1 MASTSNGLY
10 GESSTRYTPI
20 VDNGGMSNILTELKR
35 RNVFRVAA
43 AYTVVAWIIAQ
54 AFDLGVDNFGA
65 PDWVM
70 KVLLAILIAGLPVA
84 LLLAWAFEL
93 TPDGVV
99 KTEDVPESESIT
111 PSTGK
116 MLNRI
121 TTAALVLLL
130 AFVAWDKLG
139 PGGDS
144 TDPADAK
151 PSVAVLPFADLSEMQ
166 DQEWFADGLTEEI
179 LNALARLPE
188 LRVTARTSSF
198 EFKNTNT
205 NVAEIANRLGVAHV
219 VEGSVRRIGDNLR
232 VTAQLIRA
240 SDGFHMWSD
249 TYDRSTE
256 DLFDVQRDVAENIAT
271 TLDVILDDE
280 KRNRMLASGTRNV
293 EAFEAFSKGRDLYDK
308 AHARDPIERVTLAEA
323 NVYFE
328 RAMELEPG
336 YSQAAILHADRYA
349 HRLIEGN
356 APIIGDAAALDATN
370 AYSILRRD
378 FGVAVVNAPDPISR
392 VIADLNR
399 EFFAPHW
406 HRLPG
411 LIEQLKTLVS
421 PGDSLS
427 SEILWLHEILL
438 LSGEIELA
446 EIFAESSKRDDPI
459 GRGGWEDSLE
469 IYIRRREWEA
479 ASALIGQLRRNLG
492 DRDRLH
498 EYEIQIANLQGDR
511 VAALRALEGDID
523 LSGELAHLRP
533 MLAAFQGDEEKAV
546 RLATEIEN
554 ATAWPNYY
562 LIWPYFQMGDHSRLR
577 DLVQRVDAL
586 AVGPTILGLELAFN
600 GGVWTFDLD
609 DAPNFRKRLEEAQID
624 PSSFEVLPISE

>member
-1 MASTSNGLY
+1 
-10 GESSTRYTPI
+10 
-20 VDNGGMSNILTELKR
+20 MSNVLTELKR

-99 KTEDVPESESIT
+99 KTEDVPASESIT
-111 PSTGK
+111 PNTGK
-116 MLNRI
+116 TLNRI
-121 TTAALVLLL
+121 TTGALVLVL

-139 PGGDS
+139 PGGES
-144 TDPADAK
+144 TISADAK
-151 PSVAVLPFADLSEMQ
+151 PSVAVLPFADLSELQ

-205 NVAEIANRLGVAHV
+205 NIAEIARKLGVAHV

-240 SDGFHMWSD
+240 SDGFHLWSD
-249 TYDRSTE
+249 TYDRNTE

-293 EAFEAFSKGRDLYDK
+293 EAFEAYSKGWDLYGK
-308 AHARDPIERVTLAEA
+308 AHSREPENLVTLAEA

-336 YSQAAILHADRYA
+336 YAKAAIMHADRYA
-349 HRLIEGN
+349 HRL
-356 APIIGDAAALDATN
+356 LDGQARIVGGSDELDT
-370 AYSILRRD
+370 AEAFSFLRRD
-378 FGVAVVNAPDPISR
+378 FGIAVTNAPDPASR
-392 VIADLNR
+392 VVAELNR

-406 HRLPG
+406 HRIPG
-411 LIEQLKTLVS
+411 LIEQLKALVGPDVPLPES
-421 PGDSLS
+421 TVWLQ
-427 SEILWLHEILL
+427 EILFLNGALD
-438 LSGEIELA
+438 LA
-446 EIFAESSKRDDPI
+446 EKFARHYNQADPLN
-459 GRGGWEDSLE
+459 RAGWNDTLE
-469 IYIRRREWEA
+469 LHIRRNEWEA
-479 ASALIGQLRRNLG
+479 AGELIEWMRRNLG
-492 DRDRLH
+492 DSSGLREFEVSAAL
-498 EYEIQIANLQGDR
+498 LQGNR
-511 VAALRALEGDID
+511 VAALE
-523 LSGELAHLRP
+523 
-533 MLAAFQGDEEKAV
+533 MLQGDFDFVEEFAYLQPILASLQGDQEKAIQFADAV
-546 RLATEIEN
+546 EN
-554 ATAWPNYY
+554 ASEWPNYY
-562 LIWPYFQMGDHSRLR
+562 LIWPYFQLGDHSRLR
-577 DLVQRVDAL
+577 DLVQRVDEL
-586 AVGPTILGLELAFN
+586 TVGPTMLGLELASN
-600 GGVWTFDLD
+600 GGYWSFDLD
-609 DAPNFRKRLEEAQID
+609 DAPNLKKRLEEAQID
-624 PSSFEVLPISE
+624 PSSFKVLPMPETADSAIND